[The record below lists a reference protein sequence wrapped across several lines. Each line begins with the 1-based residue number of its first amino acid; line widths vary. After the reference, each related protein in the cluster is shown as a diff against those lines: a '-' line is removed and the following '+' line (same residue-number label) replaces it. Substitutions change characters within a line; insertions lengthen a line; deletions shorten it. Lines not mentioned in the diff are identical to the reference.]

1 MCKEC
6 MFLDE
11 WKHCKIAQELIST
24 KEDRYGNP
32 RKHLLIEQDLQCEFF
47 KNCPLKLKEKEI
59 KKLENEKQTL
69 IGNLAN
75 YVFDDMEELEKYK
88 NALKEIKEHCRVY
101 LRPKHKREYDEK
113 MGGYFESNIEE
124 IVNEVLNG
132 DN

>member
-32 RKHLLIEQDLQCEFF
+32 RKHLLIEQDLRCEFF
-47 KNCPLKLKEKEI
+47 ENCPLKLKEKEI

-75 YVFDDMEELEKYK
+75 YVFDDVEELEKYK
-88 NALKEIKEHCRVY
+88 NALKEIKEIAENC
-101 LRPKHKREYDEK
+101 YDPADKENDGFWLILQK
-113 MGGYFESNIEE
+113 I
-124 IVNEVLNG
+124 NEVLNA
-132 DN
+132 